1 MAMMHRMTIRDL
13 LGASAL
19 VIGLIAGSA
28 QAESLFTPAATDF
41 TGQVR
46 ITGAVRGMPI
56 YPGSEATVTGSG
68 LQPGQSVTLL
78 RGATV
83 LNKEPITVDE
93 KGGFTYVVPVDK
105 EAAQGLQPIVVATEK
120 PASAFVADLK
130 VSKQLPVNGADKFTV
145 ESKPVNPGLYQVA
158 ESPKSGAVFV
168 ASAVGR
174 PPIKE
179 SALVKLDPKTLEVAA
194 RVSPAEAPEHDG
206 KPGGLFAVYGVA
218 VDDANGTVWA
228 TNTRQ
233 DTLAVYKQSNL
244 SLVKQFAP
252 GTVPHARDV
261 VVDEANGRVY
271 ASTSFG
277 PDLMVFDAKTL
288 EQLPPIHIPTEVRGE
303 TFGAMA
309 LDIDA
314 RHGKLATVSYNTP
327 EAAIVDLKSGE
338 AKVIELPRAKIAS
351 GVAFDA
357 QDNLLFVVSQDTD
370 NLLIVN
376 AETGETL
383 HDIEVGATPLNVT
396 FEPKSRLAFVANRG
410 AGTIA
415 VVNTK
420 GEVVA
425 NLETGGFPNQLRA
438 DGKGNVWAVNKSRG
452 ENDEAGDRIW
462 RITPKAE

>member
-1 MAMMHRMTIRDL
+1 MALMHRMTIRDL

-19 VIGLIAGSA
+19 AISLIAGSA
-28 QAESLFTPAATDF
+28 HADSVFTPVATEF
-41 TGQVR
+41 AGQIR

-68 LQPGQSVTLL
+68 LQPGQTVTLL

-83 LNKEPITVDE
+83 LNKDPITIDE
-93 KGGFTYVVPVDK
+93 KGGFSFALPVDAD
-105 EAAQGLQPIVVATEK
+105 AAQGLQPIVVATEN
-120 PASAFVADLK
+120 PASATVADLK
-130 VSKQLPVNGADKFTV
+130 ISQQLPVSGADKFTV

-158 ESPKSGAVFV
+158 QSPKSGAIFV
-168 ASAVGR
+168 ASSVGR

-179 SALVKLDPKTLEVAA
+179 SALVKLNPDTLEVET
-194 RVSPAEAPEHDG
+194 RITPAEAPERDG
-206 KPGGLFAVYGVA
+206 KPGGLFGVYGVA
-218 VDDANGTVWA
+218 VDDANGNVW
-228 TNTRQ
+228 TSNTRQ
-233 DTLAVYKQSNL
+233 DTLAVYKQDDL
-244 SLVKQFAP
+244 SLVKQFEP
-252 GTVPHARDV
+252 GTVPHARDI
-261 VVDEANGRVY
+261 VVDEGNGRVY

-277 PDLMVFDAKTL
+277 PDVMVFDAKTQ
-288 EQLPPIHIPTEVRGE
+288 EPLPAIHIPTKARGE

-309 LDIDA
+309 LDLDA
-314 RHGKLATVSYNTP
+314 QHGKLATVSYNTP
-327 EAAIVDLKSGE
+327 EAAIIDLKSG
-338 AKVIELPRAKIAS
+338 AVKVIELPRAKVAS

-383 HDIEVGATPLNVT
+383 HDVEVGATPLNVT
-396 FEPKSRLAFVANRG
+396 FEPKSRLAYIANRS

-420 GEVVA
+420 GEIVA

-462 RITPKAE
+462 RITAKAE

>member
-19 VIGLIAGSA
+19 VLSLIAGPAS
-28 QAESLFTPAATDF
+28 AESLFTPAATEF

-68 LQPGQSVTLL
+68 LQPGQSITLL

-83 LNKEPITVDE
+83 LNKDPITVDE

-105 EAAQGLQPIVVATEK
+105 EAAQGLQPIVVATEN
-120 PASAFVADLK
+120 PASATVADLK
-130 VSKQLPVNGADKFTV
+130 ISKQLPIDGADRFTID
-145 ESKPVNPGLYQVA
+145 SQPVNAGLYQVA
-158 ESPKSGAVFV
+158 HSPKSGAVFV

-179 SALVKLDPKTLEVAA
+179 SALVKLDPETLAVET

-218 VDDANGTVWA
+218 VDDANGTVWT

-233 DTLAVYKQSNL
+233 DTLAVYKQSDL

-288 EQLPPIHIPTEVRGE
+288 EQLPSIHIPTEQRSE

-309 LDIDA
+309 LDIDT

-383 HDIEVGATPLNVT
+383 HDVEVGATPLNVT

-415 VVNTK
+415 VVDTK

-438 DGKGNVWAVNKSRG
+438 DGQGNVWAVNKSRG

-462 RITPKAE
+462 RIAPKAE

>member
-1 MAMMHRMTIRDL
+1 MAMTHRMTIRHL

-19 VIGLIAGSA
+19 AISLIAGSA
-28 QAESLFTPAATDF
+28 QADSLFTPAAVDF
-41 TGQVR
+41 TGQIR

-68 LQPGQSVTLL
+68 LQPGQTITLL

-105 EAAQGLQPIVVATEK
+105 DAAQGLQPIVVATEN
-120 PASAFVADLK
+120 PASATVADLK
-130 VSKQLPVNGADKFTV
+130 VSKQLPVAGADKFTV

-179 SALVKLDPKTLEVAA
+179 SALVKLNPETLAVES
-194 RVSPAEAPEHDG
+194 RISPAEAPERDG
-206 KPGGLFAVYGVA
+206 KPGGLYAVYGVA
-218 VDDANGTVWA
+218 VDDSNGTVWA

-233 DTLAVYKQSNL
+233 DTIAVYKQSDL
-244 SLVKQFAP
+244 SLLKQFEP
-252 GTVPHARDV
+252 GVVPHARDV
-261 VVDEANGRVY
+261 VVDEGNGRVY

-288 EQLPPIHIPTEVRGE
+288 EQLPSIHIPTEARGE

-309 LDIDA
+309 LDLDA
-314 RHGKLATVSYNTP
+314 KHGKLATVSYNTP
-327 EAAIVDLKSGE
+327 EAAIIDLKSG
-338 AKVIELPRAKIAS
+338 AVKVIELPRAKIAS

-357 QDNLLFVVSQDTD
+357 QDNLLFIVSQDTD

-383 HDIEVGATPLNVT
+383 HDVEVGATPLNVT
-396 FEPKSRLAFVANRG
+396 FEPKSRLAFIANRG

-462 RITPKAE
+462 RIAPKAE